1 MGEAISRKVREQML
15 VSEVRSAGPEAL
27 KIYRQSLAEGSTME
41 FAAMCA
47 LRQAPG
53 SRNTDRAF
61 CQGAK
66 RQMDG
71 MSEVNKKKLYEIANK
86 AGINTQG
93 KYYKGSLGRYTDPAA
108 WVSNADD
115 VLAVCKER
123 NLHCE
128 GVISHKAVDK
138 DPVEKKHVMAPDLV
152 RAGVKNHL
160 KFDPALR
167 EKVRKN
173 PKTMNEVVER
183 VVHNHARKKR

>member
-1 MGEAISRKVREQML
+1 MGAISSEVREQMIL
-15 VSEVRSAGPEAL
+15 GEVRAAGRDAVR
-27 KIYRQSLAEGSTME
+27 IYEQSLAEGSTME

-61 CQGAK
+61 CQGAQ
-66 RQMDG
+66 RQLDS
-71 MSEVNKKKLYEIANK
+71 MSEVNKKKLYEIAHK

-93 KYYKGSLGRYTDPAA
+93 KYYKGSLGKYTDPAA
-108 WVSNADD
+108 WVSCADD

-128 GVISHKAVDK
+128 GVINHKAVDK
-138 DPVEKKHVMAPDLV
+138 DPAPRKHKLAPDLV

-173 PKTMNEVVER
+173 PKSVREVVER
-183 VVHNHARKKR
+183 VVHSHTRKPK

>member
-1 MGEAISRKVREQML
+1 MGAIDSKVREEMIW
-15 VSEVRSAGPEAL
+15 SDVRQAGPAAV
-27 KIYRQSLAEGSTME
+27 KIYRQSLAEGSTKE

-61 CQGAK
+61 CQGAQ
-66 RQMDG
+66 RQLDSMCD
-71 MSEVNKKKLYEIANK
+71 VNKKKLYELAHK
-86 AGINTQG
+86 AGISTQG
-93 KYYKGSLGRYTDPAA
+93 KYYKGSLGRYDDPAA

-128 GVISHKAVDK
+128 GVIKHRAVDK
-138 DPVEKKHVMAPDLV
+138 DPKPRSHNLAPDLL

-167 EKVRKN
+167 EKVRRN
-173 PKTMNEVVER
+173 PKSVKEVVER
-183 VVHNHARKKR
+183 VVATHARKKK